1 MTPGTL
7 VSYMAFLAMLV
18 APVFQIV
25 AIGTQLT
32 EAITGLERTRE
43 ILNEKAEDED
53 AGRTVTIQRINGEV
67 MFEKVDFSYDTG
79 KQVLH

>member
-1 MTPGTL
+1 MYIGAHSNPGRHHDARHVL
-7 VSYMAFLAMLV
+7 HVLRRSWRLLV

-32 EAITGLERTRE
+32 EAMAGLERTRE

-53 AGRTVTIQRINGEV
+53 AGRTANIDRINGRR
-67 MFEKVDFSYDTG
+67 G
-79 KQVLH
+79 I